1 MFSLSPERLWGVLD
15 RPDYRRRDRGWKRC
29 AVDVRHHE
37 VGSKSASF
45 EMRLL
50 SLVNNGL
57 GNTVCAIIYDIYVYI
72 YDEIIREY
80 TPILS

>member
-1 MFSLSPERLWGVLD
+1 M
-15 RPDYRRRDRGWKRC
+15 
-29 AVDVRHHE
+29 DVRHHE

-50 SLVNNGL
+50 SLVN
-57 GNTVCAIIYDIYVYI
+57 TVCAIIYNIYDYI

>member
-37 VGSKSASF
+37 VGSILASF

-50 SLVNNGL
+50 SLVN
-57 GNTVCAIIYDIYVYI
+57 TVCAIIYNIYDYI